1 MDGEWVEGRL
11 VDDDWV
17 EEYKRTQGTEPEG
30 RGRARL
36 GVIVGAVVIV
46 IALVAAVALVRSRGG
61 DEGAA
66 ALAPGQSEAE
76 VFLAAWTAGNA
87 DRMQSLVSD
96 PNAHVAKDLEEAT
109 TGLRLRKATY
119 TFSAM
124 RSLEGKTEAAFTAV
138 LDVGGLGPWTYEGTL
153 PLASTAGGYRVV
165 WSPAVIH
172 PALRPTLVLDRTRK
186 RAERAPILGNADQPL
201 VAARPAVTIG
211 LWPSHIK
218 DQTALTAT
226 LSSALHIDPQLITKP
241 LSAPGLKPD
250 DLIPIVTLPK
260 DEYLA
265 VKPIIYDIPGVNF
278 PESTKRMAPTS
289 TFATHVLGRA
299 GEITAEKLTQLGPMY
314 EKGDIV
320 GLSGLEAQFEA
331 TLGGTPSGDIRVV
344 DPSGAVA
351 QVLHHV
357 DGVPPA
363 PVRTTHD
370 TAAQLAAEKAL
381 ADVTGPAAF
390 VAVDRAGNIRA
401 AASRPLSE
409 DFNRALLGSYPPG
422 STFKVVTGAA
432 LLASGTA
439 ADAPL
444 PCPPTLTVDGKEFHN
459 AEPGSATPSF
469 TVAFAQS
476 CYTAFI
482 GAARQLPPN
491 ALHDTATTT
500 FGFGVEYDVGV
511 KSTGGTFPDAPAAS
525 PAAAAA
531 AIGQGEVV
539 ASPMHMASVAAAV
552 LSGQWHAPTLVT
564 GAGAATGTAPSGL
577 ALDVTVQHGL
587 DSLMHA
593 VVTRGTGTAAGV
605 PGHDVA
611 GKTGTAEFGS
621 DTPPKTHAWFIGYS
635 GDLAVAVVVEGAGFG
650 GDVAAP
656 LAARFFASV

>member
-17 EEYKRTQGTEPEG
+17 EEYKRTQGADAERG
-30 RGRARL
+30 GRAPRWL
-36 GVIVGAVVIV
+36 IAGAVVV
-46 IALVAAVALVRSRGG
+46 VVALVAAVALVRSRGDDG
-61 DEGAA
+61 GAA

-76 VFLAAWTAGNA
+76 VFLTAWTAGNT

-96 PNAHVAKDLEEAT
+96 PNAHVAKDLEAAT

-119 TFSAM
+119 TFTAM
-124 RSLEGKTEAAFTAV
+124 RTVEGKTEAAFAAA

-153 PLASTAGGYRVV
+153 PLTSTPDGYRVV

-172 PALRPTLVLDRTRK
+172 PALRPTLALDRTRK
-186 RAERAPILGNADQPL
+186 RAERGPILGAADQPL
-201 VAARPAVTIG
+201 VAPRPAVTIG

-218 DQTALTAT
+218 DQAALTAT
-226 LSSALHIDPQLITKP
+226 LSSALHIDPQLITRP
-241 LSAPGLKPD
+241 LAAPGLKPD
-250 DLIPIVTLPK
+250 DLIPIVTIPK

-265 VKPIIYDIPGVNF
+265 IKPIIYDIPGVNF

-299 GEITAEKLTQLGPMY
+299 GEITAEKLTQLGAMY

-357 DGVPPA
+357 DGTPPA
-363 PVRTTHD
+363 AVRTTID
-370 TAAQLAAEKAL
+370 TATQLAAEKAL
-381 ADVTGPAAF
+381 ADVNGPAAF
-390 VAVDRAGNIRA
+390 VAMDRAGNIRA
-401 AASRPLSE
+401 AASRPLNE

-432 LLASGTA
+432 LLASGIA
-439 ADAPL
+439 VDAPL
-444 PCPPTLTVDGKEFHN
+444 ECPPTLSVDGKEFHN

-469 TVAFAQS
+469 TEAFAQS
-476 CYTAFI
+476 CNTAFI
-482 GAARQLPPN
+482 GAARQLPAN
-491 ALHDTATTT
+491 ALHDTATT
-500 FGFGVEYDVGV
+500 FGFGVEYNVGV
-511 KSTGGTFPDAPAAS
+511 KSTGGTFPEAPAAT

-564 GAGAATGTAPSGL
+564 DASAATGTGPTGL
-577 ALDVTVQHGL
+577 ALDAPVQQGL
-587 DSLMHA
+587 NTLMHA
-593 VVTRGTGTAAGV
+593 VVSRGTGTAAAV

-611 GKTGTAEFGS
+611 GKTGTAEFGG

-635 GDLAVAVVVEGAGFG
+635 GDLAVAVIVEGGGFG

-656 LAARFFASV
+656 LAARFFAAT